1 MRANRVVVVSGLLLF
16 SVGLGVV
23 VASCSAGPMSE
34 AEYVE
39 SLNALVTNAASG
51 LEAAQVNYEQ
61 ITDPTLDEF
70 VEFVEQQLAVEY
82 NVRDQFDS
90 FDPPPSIVGVNQIM
104 VDALAR
110 IIAAAEALVDAADTV
125 GTLEEIERTP
135 EFAAYRVVNADSDS
149 MCPDV
154 QAEFDALSD
163 RPAIETPWLA
173 DLQLTA
179 RALLDCDDA
188 G

>member
-1 MRANRVVVVSGLLLF
+1 VRANRIVVVSWLLLF
-16 SVGLGVV
+16 SVGLGVI
-23 VASCSAGPMSE
+23 VASCGVGAMSE
-34 AEYVE
+34 TEYVE
-39 SLNALVTNAASG
+39 SLNALVTNAGSD
-51 LEAAQVNYEQ
+51 LEAARVDYEQ
-61 ITDPTLDEF
+61 ATDPTLDEF
-70 VEFVEQQLAVEY
+70 VEFVERQLAVEY

-104 VDALAR
+104 VDALGR
-110 IIAAAEALVDAADTV
+110 IIAAAEALVEVADTV

-135 EFAAYRVVNADSDS
+135 EFAEYQMVNADSDS

-163 RPAIETPWLA
+163 RPAIDTPWLA

-179 RALLDCDDA
+179 KALLDCDDP
-188 G
+188 

>member
-1 MRANRVVVVSGLLLF
+1 MRANRIVVASRLLLF
-16 SVGLGVV
+16 SVGLGMVL
-23 VASCSAGPMSE
+23 ASCSVGPMSE
-34 AEYVE
+34 TEYVE
-39 SLNALVTNAASG
+39 SLNALVTNAGSG
-51 LEAAQVNYEQ
+51 LEAARVDYEQ

-70 VEFVEQQLAVEY
+70 VEFVGQQLAVEY

-90 FDPPPSIVGVNQIM
+90 FDPPSSIDGVNQIM
-104 VDALAR
+104 VDALGR

-135 EFAAYRVVNADSDS
+135 EFAAYRMVNADSDS

-163 RPAIETPWLA
+163 RPAMETPWL
-173 DLQLTA
+173 DELQLTA